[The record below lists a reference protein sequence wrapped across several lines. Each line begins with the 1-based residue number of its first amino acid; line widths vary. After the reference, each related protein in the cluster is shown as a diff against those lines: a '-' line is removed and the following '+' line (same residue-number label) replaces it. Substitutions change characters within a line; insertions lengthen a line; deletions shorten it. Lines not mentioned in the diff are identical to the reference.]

1 MIWIRALFSGAVVG
15 IGLVGIEALQLTIG
29 YQAGYLI
36 GVGLIMT
43 GALILMDYLTQ

>member
-1 MIWIRALFSGAVVG
+1 MIWIKALLSGSIVG
-15 IGLVGIEALQLTIG
+15 LGLVGIDIIQQTIG

-43 GALILMDYLTQ
+43 GALILMDYLTK